1 MKKENVERLRLRLEQ
16 RRWELVSSNNRAREE
31 SREDVSGSGTLDYVD
46 YAVHS
51 YDKEF
56 LLSLSS
62 LERRELHQI
71 EEALARMDSGDYGL
85 CQECGEEISEK
96 RLTAVPWARH
106 CIECQ
111 ELEEQG
117 LLPSYHFEAMREPN
131 PEDMG
136 SSEEAGE

>member
-1 MKKENVERLRLRLEQ
+1 MKKELLAKLRTRLEK
-16 RRWELVSSNNRAREE
+16 RRKELVSSNNRARVE
-31 SREDVSGSGTLDYVD
+31 SREDISGSGTLDYVD

-71 EEALARMDSGDYGL
+71 EEALARIDEGEYGL
-85 CQECGEEISEK
+85 CEECGEEISEK
-96 RLTAVPWARH
+96 RLKAVPWARH

-117 LLPSYHFEAMREPN
+117 LLPSYHFEVMREPN
-131 PEDMG
+131 PDDFKPEDTG
-136 SSEEAGE
+136 D